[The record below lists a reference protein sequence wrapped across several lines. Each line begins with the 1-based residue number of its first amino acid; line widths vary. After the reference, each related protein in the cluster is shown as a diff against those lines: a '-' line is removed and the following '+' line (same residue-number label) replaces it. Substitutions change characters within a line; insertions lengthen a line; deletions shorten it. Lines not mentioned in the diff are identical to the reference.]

1 MVSTDFRSHIPLLLR
16 WSCLAGR
23 RLLRGLAW
31 RMMGTGLGCL
41 DSEAAVWLW
50 GREGWLCTQMATTT
64 TGSEKEVVTFCV
76 TLCAI
81 TFKIFL
87 RNGPQALSI
96 TL

>member
-1 MVSTDFRSHIPLLLR
+1 MVVF
-16 WSCLAGR
+16 GR
-23 RLLRGLAW
+23 QEAAERPDLEDDGHWVGLF
-31 RMMGTGLGCL
+31 GLG
-41 DSEAAVWLW
+41 AVWLW
-50 GREGWLCTQMATTT
+50 GRKGWLCTQMTTST

-76 TLCAI
+76 TLCSI